1 MASLHRLT
9 ALTATPLV
17 AIAMTV
23 FTPDL
28 VPAAHAAGKPAPAIA
43 AERLHADADRSVQ
56 TSRENGT
63 LRFAGARG
71 GRIENPSVDG
81 TDRTTV
87 AARAHVARYG
97 AAFGADRAGTTL
109 VAAGT
114 THTSAGNDVVR
125 LDQRVDGIPVLGGQ
139 LVVTMGPDRA
149 LSSLASSL
157 SATSTVPEPRI
168 SERRARSL
176 ALATLSRADHRTP
189 GNVVGNVVDNG
200 RTVFDPAVFGTTTDN
215 GARSGWRFEVSGAD
229 GARRL
234 VIIDDQDGR
243 ILLEIDENQHLDRVV
258 CDNANATNTT
268 DVPCTAPARTE
279 TGEVSGSADVEHA
292 FALAGEV
299 DSFYRQIANLD
310 LTGLIGVTQ
319 PDGRKSLA
327 STVNWCYTASSGC
340 PYANAFWNGTQMYY
354 GAGYAI
360 ADDVVGHEMT
370 HGVIDQFS
378 QLFYWGQSG
387 AINES
392 IADVIGEIIDHRHT
406 AAGDDDSGW
415 GLGEDLPGGAIRSM
429 KDPALHGQP
438 DTMTSAA
445 YVSGLNDN
453 GGVHTNSGVG
463 NRTAFLIAEGGT
475 GAGTDFAGI
484 DAGDAMLTK
493 TATLYLDVLQRLAP
507 GAEYADL
514 ADQLEQS
521 CGDLVAARKV
531 GFTSSDCATVR
542 RATEVT
548 QLRTNPTAEGTRT
561 DATMS
566 CPAQTAV
573 RTLFDSETGDAASKF
588 VPGSW
593 SRNPS
598 TYWGPNATSG
608 KEAWHY
614 SPAPRS
620 GAMSKGRTRLQTLN
634 GIQLPADQT
643 TYMWFRQWHLFEY
656 DSSGAWDGGVVGW
669 TDDTTQTTWR
679 SGTNGWTNG
688 PNGRIQSSGSPYYN
702 DNPNAG
708 QTAFVRDGRG
718 WYASQVDLSAYAGH
732 TLRPYFEASWDSF
745 GWYVGWFLDDIKVY
759 TCQPVPLAN
768 TAAPTITGT
777 ARVGSTLTATP
788 GTWSPAA
795 TSVDH
800 QWLRNGSPISG
811 ATSST
816 YALAAADY
824 GTRVSVRVTAS
835 STEWSAGAAGI
846 KVSAPTASIA
856 SGPPIRATVR
866 PVISGTARVGSKL
879 TVSKGTWNHTPERY
893 LYTWLHNGVPL
904 IGYNSNTYT
913 LRPSDHGAKITARVD
928 AWSPGWDPGSSTSL
942 PTAAVAAGYLTSA
955 TPTISGTG
963 RVGYTL
969 TAYPGTWKPSG
980 ITFSY
985 QWLRNGVPISGAT
998 GKTYRLRS
1006 VDRGDRIRVRV
1017 TGRKSGYYT
1026 KTATSAATSIIR

>member
-23 FTPDL
+23 FAPDL
-28 VPAAHAAGKPAPAIA
+28 VPAGHAASKPAPTIA
-43 AERLHADADRSVQ
+43 TERLHADADRSVH
-56 TSRENGT
+56 TSRVNGT
-63 LRFAGARG
+63 LRFAGASG
-71 GRIENPSVDG
+71 GRIENPSVDRA
-81 TDRTTV
+81 DSATV
-87 AARAHVARYG
+87 AARAHVDRYG
-97 AAFGADRAGTTL
+97 AAFGAARAGTTL
-109 VAAGT
+109 ATAGT
-114 THTSAGNDVVR
+114 TRTSAGTDVVR
-125 LDQRVDGIPVLGGQ
+125 LDQRIDGIPVLGGQ
-139 LVVTMGPDRA
+139 MVVTMGPDRA
-149 LSSLASSL
+149 LASLASSL
-157 SATSTVPEPRI
+157 SATSTVAEPRI
-168 SERRARSL
+168 SESRARSL
-176 ALATLSRADHRTP
+176 ASATLTRAENRASED
-189 GNVVGNVVDNG
+189 VVGSG

-215 GARSGWRFEVSGAD
+215 GSRSGWRFDVSGAD

-234 VIIDDQDGR
+234 LIVDDQDGR
-243 ILLEIDENQHLDRVV
+243 ILLDIDKNQRLDRVV

-279 TGEVSGSADVEHA
+279 TGEAGGSSDVESA

-299 DSFYRQIANLD
+299 DSFYEQIANID
-310 LTGLIGVTQ
+310 LTNLIGLTQ

-327 STVNWCYTASSGC
+327 STVNWCYTTSSGC

-392 IADVIGEIIDHRHT
+392 IADVMGEIIDHRRT
-406 AAGDDDSGW
+406 AASDDDSGW
-415 GLGEDLPGGAIRSM
+415 DLGEDLPGGAIRSM
-429 KDPALHGQP
+429 RDPALHSQP
-438 DTMTSAA
+438 DTMTSAT
-445 YVSGLNDN
+445 YVSGLDDN

-463 NRTAFLIAEGGT
+463 NKTAFLISQGGT
-475 GAGTDFAGI
+475 HAGTDFAGI

-514 ADQLEQS
+514 ANQLEQS
-521 CGDLVAARKV
+521 CSDLVAGQKV
-531 GFTSSDCATVR
+531 GFTSSDCATVHQ
-542 RATEVT
+542 ATEVT
-548 QLRTNPTAEGTRT
+548 QLRTNPTVEGTRT
-561 DATMS
+561 DAQMS

-588 VPGSW
+588 AAGSW
-593 SRNPS
+593 TRNPS

-608 KEAWHY
+608 KDAWHY
-614 SPAPRS
+614 SPASRS
-620 GAMSKGRTRLQTLN
+620 GAMTKGRTRLQTLN
-634 GIQLPADQT
+634 GIELPAGQT
-643 TYMWFRQWHLFEY
+643 TYMWFRQWHLFDY
-656 DSSGAWDGGVVGW
+656 DSGGAWDGGVVGW

-688 PNGRIQSSGSPYYN
+688 PNGRIQTSSSPYYN

-708 QTAFVRDGRG
+708 QTAFVRDGKG
-718 WYASQVDLSAYAGH
+718 WYASQVDLSEYAGH
-732 TLRPYFEASWDSF
+732 TLRPYFEASWDSL

-759 TCQPVPLAN
+759 TCEPIPLAN

-777 ARVGSTLTATP
+777 PRVGSTLTATP
-788 GTWSPAA
+788 GVWSPAA
-795 TSVDH
+795 TSVSH
-800 QWLRNGSPISG
+800 QWLRDGSPISG

-816 YALAAADY
+816 YTLAAADH

-835 STEWSAGAAGI
+835 STEWSAGASGTKA
-846 KVSAPTASIA
+846 SAPTASIA
-856 SGPPIRATVR
+856 LGSSIRATVR
-866 PVISGTARVGSKL
+866 PVISGTVRLGSKL
-879 TVSKGTWNHTPERY
+879 TASKGTWDHPPQSY
-893 LYTWLHNGVPL
+893 SYTWLRNGVMVAESA
-904 IGYNSNTYT
+904 SNTYT
-913 LRPSDHGAKITARVD
+913 LRVSDVGSKITVRVV
-928 AWSPGWDPGSSTSL
+928 AWSEGWAAGSSTTL
-942 PTAAVAAGYLTSA
+942 PTAAVAPGYLTSA
-955 TPTISGTG
+955 TPTIGGTR
-963 RVGYTL
+963 RVGYLL

-985 QWLRNGVPISGAT
+985 QWLRNGVAISGAT
-998 GKTYRLRS
+998 GKSYRLRS

-1017 TGRKSGYYT
+1017 TGRKAGCHT
-1026 KTATSAATSIIR
+1026 KKVTSAATSTIR